1 MISFSAHSDF
11 TQISTFIDAIQ
22 TPNVVLVHGEKAE
35 MGRLK
40 NKLQEIKPQLAVFS
54 PAILQTVS
62 LTFPKSSVTHV
73 LGSLAKKF
81 KLEIDD
87 STESGSPIEHDAVLA
102 VTPVG
107 KSWLMDPSEISDF
120 VDVDV
125 NVLKQILHVPLDRE
139 NFDTFEASLRRIFSN
154 VQRHQIIPFCL
165 LVEHGR
171 VTATIDI
178 TGKNLTVSWEACPM
192 NNAVA
197 DTCVFVAVQ
206 IVAAPSPWHL
216 MVKSESGVHL
226 IRKTK
231 EIKFLIC
238 H

>member
-107 KSWLMDPSEISDF
+107 IFYS
-120 VDVDV
+120 
-125 NVLKQILHVPLDRE
+125 
-139 NFDTFEASLRRIFSN
+139 NFDAFFKAI
-154 VQRHQIIPFCL
+154 C
-165 LVEHGR
+165 
-171 VTATIDI
+171 
-178 TGKNLTVSWEACPM
+178 
-192 NNAVA
+192 
-197 DTCVFVAVQ
+197 
-206 IVAAPSPWHL
+206 
-216 MVKSESGVHL
+216 
-226 IRKTK
+226 
-231 EIKFLIC
+231 LIC
-238 H
+238 PILLLGWKILAYGSFRNL